1 MDQTDQTDL
10 HLKPFPERTPPP
22 KKTKTKKTTYYATTT
37 RGTTALKYIDPT

>member
-22 KKTKTKKTTYYATTT
+22 QKKKTKKTLHIMLPQLE
-37 RGTTALKYIDPT
+37 GQQP

>member
-22 KKTKTKKTTYYATTT
+22 QKKTTTYYATTT

>member
-22 KKTKTKKTTYYATTT
+22 KKKQKQKLHIMLPQLE
-37 RGTTALKYIDPT
+37 GQQP

>member
-10 HLKPFPERTPPP
+10 HLKPFPERTPPQ
-22 KKTKTKKTTYYATTT
+22 KKNKKNPTYYATTT

>member
-22 KKTKTKKTTYYATTT
+22 KKTKKNLHIMLPQLE
-37 RGTTALKYIDPT
+37 GQQP